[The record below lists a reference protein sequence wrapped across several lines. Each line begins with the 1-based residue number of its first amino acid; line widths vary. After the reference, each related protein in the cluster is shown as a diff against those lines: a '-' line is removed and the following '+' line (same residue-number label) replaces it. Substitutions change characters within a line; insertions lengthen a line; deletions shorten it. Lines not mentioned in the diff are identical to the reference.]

1 MILKH
6 KRMIIVIS
14 IVLFLLI
21 CFLFSSK
28 NEEVVVEP
36 IEEKKEKVVETT
48 IQVDVKGAVKN
59 PGVYEIPEH
68 SRVQDVIKKSGGF
81 LENADT
87 STINLSKLLKDE
99 MVILIYTKE
108 EIESFKTTEQR
119 EQKTDQTCICPKL
132 ENDVYVKDAV
142 TNYQQN
148 TVKETKQVSLNNGT
162 AADFESLPGIGPSK
176 ANAIVT
182 YRNEHGGFQSIEDI
196 KLVSGIG
203 EATFEK
209 IKAYLTL

>member
-1 MILKH
+1 MIFKH
-6 KRMIIVIS
+6 KRMILVIL
-14 IVLFLLI
+14 IVLFLLV
-21 CFLFSSK
+21 CLLFSQ
-28 NEEVVVEP
+28 NREEIVVEP
-36 IEEKKEKVVETT
+36 QPEKKEEVIETT
-48 IQVDVKGAVKN
+48 IQVDVKGAVKH
-59 PGVYEIPEH
+59 PGVYEVSEH
-68 SRVQDVIKKSGGF
+68 SRVQDAIKKSGGF

-108 EIESFKTTEQR
+108 EIEAFKTLEQR
-119 EQKTDQTCICPKL
+119 EQKTDQTCICPKI
-132 ENDVYVKDAV
+132 ENNACMKDAV

-148 TVKETKQVSLNNGT
+148 NVKETKQVSLNHGT
-162 AADFESLPGIGPSK
+162 VADFETLPGIGPSK
-176 ANAIVT
+176 ANAIVI
-182 YRNEHGGFQSIEDI
+182 YRSEHGGFQSIEDL